1 MGPPHSPTDALHGS
15 IALLGGDR
23 RGADER
29 IRQAA
34 WIARCV
40 GRGESA
46 PLTVHDVTAVAGS
59 LHTRQLPPG
68 GLLFDA
74 GQQPAG
80 VWIVRAGQI
89 ELRVGSRRRA
99 AVVGILRPGDVDAD
113 IALLLDR
120 PLPYAA
126 AAVEQATCLYLP
138 RTDFERLLA
147 TRPPITRRWLSSV
160 AQRLM
165 AAQTRVIGLLGKTLR
180 QQTAQLLLDEA
191 IDGQIR
197 LPQRTL
203 AAMLG
208 AARPS
213 LNKTLKTLQDP
224 GCITIS
230 YASIAIVDHDALT
243 RIAAA
248 TGR

>member
-1 MGPPHSPTDALHGS
+1 M
-15 IALLGGDR
+15 
-23 RGADER
+23 R

-40 GRGESA
+40 GRGDTA
-46 PLTVHDVTAVAGS
+46 PLTVPDVTALAGS
-59 LHTRQLPPG
+59 LQTRQLPPG

-74 GQQPAG
+74 GQPPAG
-80 VWIVRAGQI
+80 VWIVREGQI

-113 IALLLDR
+113 IALLLNR

-126 AAVEQATCLYLP
+126 AAVDQATCLYLP
-138 RTDFERLLA
+138 RTDFEHLLS

-165 AAQTRVIGLLGKTLR
+165 AAQTRVIGLLGKTLT

-191 IDGQIR
+191 TDGAIR

-213 LNKTLKTLQDP
+213 LNKTLKALQDQ

-230 YASIAIVDHDALT
+230 YATITILDHDALT
-243 RIAAA
+243 RSTA
-248 TGR
+248 TANR